1 MSSNFQ
7 IYEKVNDYDFLP
19 ENAQKFKDPRE
30 FTNVLFKRMS
40 YHFEDGN
47 GKINDFIIAQSFSK
61 NNALINQNLNL
72 KYHSQ
77 KMNLRQS
84 VDKKDDEFKDV
95 IRKKSTIEAEE
106 NWLAKQQNPQDS
118 MAQYDYTIK
127 NDCKTSLE
135 KLEELKTNQI
145 KILNSGLRNKSPQ
158 IEDTLL
164 YQKGTQYQQQENI
177 TSYQPYKIKQN
188 TNDFQV
194 VVRSNSKDKTGK
206 SSLNQSYIG
215 RKKYPIIPSF
225 ERQTETSQLKV
236 RNNQQYEIF
245 ENIENAI
252 LSRPQSAFHNCQKL
266 QKMYNTQNRQQL
278 LIQQNQRN
286 DDLKQKTKRL
296 SQSNNASYI
305 SEKGSFLSTYN
316 NTQETVM
323 DYYNFTSNNIQ
334 NEKIKQRKRKQN
346 PEEVSPYQKHKFHKV
361 CQKIQNI
368 NSLDHYMKMTQE
380 EIDQLGKS
388 VVSEEQKQQNTNER
402 MIKKLNKSN
411 IEILK
416 QQQHDQLLKIVDIFQ
431 DTKNSFQ
438 LNTIQ
443 KDSSVNQNKS
453 VLVSTAQSIY
463 QNKSHSLTPNSQ
475 NKNIRNVSSQNQAYT
490 PSTLK
495 RKLIANK
502 YDENLDYSPFYV
514 KDKVFSI
521 NSPNRRS
528 QNQSPQSSEFSYN
541 SQNQILDQQ
550 KGKQPNEDDE
560 EGFSQYIQNLE
571 GTDLFMN
578 ANSEEQLNAKLKVLH
593 LKQSYY
599 KMKNTKTITDQSQ
612 IYFGKKSN
620 EQGKISLGLEQKI
633 KLFKYLEDDD
643 DIKIHFQKP
652 KKYVRKQVVVSNKQ
666 KQKEISFVQAVRD
679 QQNQLGIQSLKIKF
693 GKQIAKL
700 YDFLKKC
707 IRLKVCVDDIIEQ
720 KVFTTEPYERPGS
733 YVFFKMV
740 KQNQLE
746 YVKNQI
752 KECRWKLFD
761 FDHMLMTPLHISIIK
776 GYKEMACYFID
787 QLSDLE
793 AEDIDNK
800 TPLWYAIK
808 TQQYDIAKYLLINH
822 AIPWANDNFKYYDFI
837 NDIDMRTSLK
847 VARQI
852 FFLMSCTAYKGR
864 QILWEKVKNKILDPL
879 TDEQL

>member
-1 MSSNFQ
+1 
-7 IYEKVNDYDFLP
+7 
-19 ENAQKFKDPRE
+19 
-30 FTNVLFKRMS
+30 MS
-40 YHFEDGN
+40 YHFEDGK

-84 VDKKDDEFKDV
+84 IDNKDDEFKNIV
-95 IRKKSTIEAEE
+95 HKKSIIEAEE

-127 NDCKTSLE
+127 SDCKTSLE
-135 KLEELKTNQI
+135 KLEELKIKQI
-145 KILNSGLRNKSPQ
+145 KLLNSGLNNNTPQ
-158 IEDTLL
+158 LDDTFLN
-164 YQKGTQYQQQENI
+164 QQDTKYRQLENI
-177 TSYQPYKIKQN
+177 TSQQPYKTQKN
-188 TNDFQV
+188 TNNFQV

-206 SSLNQSYIG
+206 SSLNQSQIG
-215 RKKYPIIPSF
+215 RNKSPIIPSF
-225 ERQTETSQLKV
+225 ERQTETSQLKI
-236 RNNQQYEIF
+236 RNNQQQEVF

-266 QKMYNTQNRQQL
+266 QRMYNTQNRQQQ

-286 DDLKQKTKRL
+286 DDQNPKTKRL

-305 SEKGSFLSTYN
+305 SEKGSFLSINN
-316 NTQETVM
+316 NTQETAM

-334 NEKIKQRKRKQN
+334 NEKIKQRKKKQN

-380 EIDQLGKS
+380 QIDQLGKS
-388 VVSEEQKQQNTNER
+388 VISEEQKQQSTNER
-402 MIKKLNKSN
+402 IIKKINKSN

-416 QQQHDQLLKIVDIFQ
+416 QQQHDQMLKIVDIFQ
-431 DTKNSFQ
+431 DTKNNFYH
-438 LNTIQ
+438 NKIQ
-443 KDSSVNQNKS
+443 KDSNVNQNKS

-475 NKNIRNVSSQNQAYT
+475 NRYTRNQSSHNQTYT
-490 PSTLK
+490 PPTLK
-495 RKLIANK
+495 IKLITHKN
-502 YDENLDYSPFYV
+502 DENQGYSPFQI
-514 KDKVFSI
+514 KDKVFSL
-521 NSPNRRS
+521 NSPNRKS
-528 QNQSPQSSEFSYN
+528 QNQSPQSSEFSNN
-541 SQNQILDQQ
+541 SQNQIFDQQ
-550 KGKQPNEDDE
+550 RGKQPNEDDD

-571 GTDLFMN
+571 GKDLFTN
-578 ANSEEQLNAKLKVLH
+578 ANSEEQQNAKLKVLH

-599 KMKNTKTITDQSQ
+599 KMKNTKTITGQSQ

-620 EQGKISLGLEQKI
+620 EQGKITLGLEQKI

-652 KKYVRKQVVVSNKQ
+652 KKYVRKQVVASNKQ
-666 KQKEISFVQAVRD
+666 KQKELSFVQAVRD
-679 QQNQLGIQSLKIKF
+679 QQNQLGIQNLKLKF

-707 IRLKVCVDDIIEQ
+707 IRLKVCVDEIIEQ
-720 KVFTTEPYERPGS
+720 KVFTVEPYERPGS

-761 FDHMLMTPLHISIIK
+761 FNHMLMTPLHISIIK

-822 AIPWANDNFKYYDFI
+822 ATPWANDNFKYYDFI
-837 NDIDMRTSLK
+837 DDIDMRTSLK

-852 FFLMSCTAYKGR
+852 FFLMSCTAYKR
-864 QILWEKVKNKILDPL
+864 RENLWEQVKNRILDPL